1 MSASPLAQDRKTDQ
15 LGTPDVVLPQLLYFP
30 VAAATTIYGGAL
42 VATDAS
48 GNAVP
53 ASSVAA
59 LIVWGRCER
68 QVVNTTAAGFG
79 AAGALSVT
87 VHQGVFFFNNSTISA
102 VTAASV
108 GQACYAENDNVIS
121 LTSQGGTLPFAGTVV
136 AYSSTDGGDLGQV
149 GVLCGIA
156 MANAQQ
162 PTEIVHA
169 VIDIPLATI
178 QAKTSTTP
186 FNIGAVLPTNCQ
198 LLSTELNVIAT
209 VTGGSISACHVTV
222 ANTSAAAGEIMASSD
237 VFTGTGLQ
245 NHVGSNP
252 YQTRGGQQLQAILT
266 TVGDTLDNATT
277 GHLSVSLFY
286 AIVG

>member
-1 MSASPLAQDRKTDQ
+1 MSASALTMDRKTDQ
-15 LGTPDVVLPQLLYFP
+15 LGTPDAVIPQLLYFP
-30 VAAATTIYGGAL
+30 VEANTSIYGGAL
-42 VATDAS
+42 VATNAA

-53 ASSVAA
+53 ATATEA

-68 QVVNTTAAGFG
+68 QVLNTTAAGFG
-79 AAGALSVT
+79 SAGAVSVT
-87 VHQGVFFFNNSTISA
+87 VRSGVFFFNNSTISA
-102 VTAASV
+102 ISAADV
-108 GQACYAENDNVIS
+108 GLACYAENDNVVS
-121 LTSQGGTLPFAGTVV
+121 LTSQGGTLPFAGTIV
-136 AYSSTDGGDLGQV
+136 AYSTPAGDSLQV

-162 PTEIVHA
+162 PTELVHA
-169 VIDIPLATI
+169 TIDIPLATI

-186 FNIGAVLPTNCQ
+186 FNIGSVLPTNCQ
-198 LLSTELNVIAT
+198 LLSTELNVIQT

-237 VFTGTGLQ
+237 VFTATGLQ

-266 TVGDTLDNATT
+266 TVGDTLANATA
-277 GHLSVSLFY
+277 GHLAVSLFY
-286 AIVG
+286 AVLP

>member
-1 MSASPLAQDRKTDQ
+1 MSASALTMDRKTDQ
-15 LGTPDVVLPQLLYFP
+15 LGTPDAVLPQLLYFP
-30 VAAATTIYGGAL
+30 VEANTSIYGGAL
-42 VATDAS
+42 VATNAA

-53 ASSVAA
+53 ATAVEA

-68 QVVNTTAAGFG
+68 QVLNTTAAGFG
-79 AAGALSVT
+79 SAGAVSVT
-87 VHQGVFFFNNSTISA
+87 VRSGVFFFNNSTIAAISA
-102 VTAASV
+102 ADV
-108 GQACYAENDNVIS
+108 GLACYAENDNVVS
-121 LTSQGGTLPFAGTVV
+121 ATSQGGTLPFAGTIV
-136 AYSSTDGGDLGQV
+136 AYSTPAGDSLQV

-162 PTEIVHA
+162 PTELVHA
-169 VIDIPLATI
+169 TIDIPLTTI

-186 FNIGAVLPTNCQ
+186 FNIGSVLPTNCQ
-198 LLSTELNVIAT
+198 LLSTELNVIQT

-237 VFTGTGLQ
+237 VFTATGLQ

-266 TVGDTLDNATT
+266 TVGDTLANATA
-277 GHLSVSLFY
+277 GHLAVSLFY
-286 AIVG
+286 AVLA